1 MHGVAYCQQRANHIA
16 YRLVVNSRSINQSF
30 SLQVYWLPPDSEDK
44 ISLSMT
50 VLLAFSVFLFV
61 VNDMTPASSDSTPIM
76 G

>member
-1 MHGVAYCQQRANHIA
+1 MLLVLFRGSFVVECSHSAFLFILCQ
-16 YRLVVNSRSINQSF
+16 LF
-30 SLQVYWLPPDSEDK
+30 KVYWLPPNAEEK

-61 VNDMTPASSDSTPIM
+61 VNDLTPASSDSTPII